1 MEITSE
7 FYDCMNKLKQFNQNI
22 KNIECESKSSKSSK
36 SNLTNERHKIL
47 GNSNK
52 VRSEFSKKI
61 KELVSE
67 ITNMKIFLDKHRK
80 DYVNI

>member
-22 KNIECESKSSKSSK
+22 KNIECESKSLK

-47 GNSNK
+47 SNSNK
-52 VRSEFSKKI
+52 VCSEFSKKI

>member
-7 FYDCMNKLKQFNQNI
+7 FYDCINKLKKFNQNI
-22 KNIECESKSSKSSK
+22 KNIEYESKSLK
-36 SNLTNERHKIL
+36 SNLTNERHKIFS
-47 GNSNK
+47 NSNK
-52 VRSEFSKKI
+52 VRPEFSKKI